1 MNKIETFTEF
11 INEAKKFLETR
22 ESAGL
27 AIVHNGMV
35 LLGHST
41 GRKKLAS
48 YGISKGGIDEG
59 ESILDAAIRE
69 TREEFGI
76 KVPKALVGGDQ
87 YTFTVTSRKYK
98 YNKVVYYFI
107 VEVDDLSKIGL
118 KDIEVPKGQLQLAEV
133 DHARFMNRED
143 AVKHIMIS
151 QFSLLQNLT
160 NKGLI

>member
-1 MNKIETFTEF
+1 MNRIETFNEF

-69 TREEFGI
+69 TYEEFGI
-76 KVPKALVGGDQ
+76 KVPKHLIGKDQ

-98 YNKVVYYFI
+98 YNKVVYYHI
-107 VEVDDLSKIGL
+107 VQVDDLSKIGL
-118 KDIEVPKGQLQLAEV
+118 KDTEVPKGQLQLAEV
-133 DHARFMNRED
+133 DQARFMNREE
-143 AVKHIMIS
+143 ALKHVMIS
-151 QFSLLQNLT
+151 QYSLLQNLT
-160 NKGLI
+160 NMGLI